1 MNVSKEEVWAD
12 RCFVMMEIRN
22 LVPLLQGEI
31 LARYKEFLLKP
42 DEYRAAIREQVIRYD
57 T

>member
-1 MNVSKEEVWAD
+1 MTKQEEVWTD

-22 LVPLLQGEI
+22 LVPLLQGDL

-42 DEYRAAIREQVIRYD
+42 EAYRTYIREQVIRYD

>member
-1 MNVSKEEVWAD
+1 MTSKEEVWAD

-22 LVPLLQGEI
+22 LVPLLQGEL
-31 LARYKEFLLKP
+31 LARYNEFLLKP
-42 DEYRAAIREQVIRYD
+42 IEYRNYIRELVIHYD